1 MSDLFYIVG
10 HIRSALIQVDRTS
23 EGALAVSAKKFNYA
37 FNLRAIFYL
46 IILI

>member
-10 HIRSALIQVDRTS
+10 HIRSALIQVGRTS
-23 EGALAVSAKKFNYA
+23 EAALAVCAKKFNCA
-37 FNLRAIFYL
+37 FNLRAIFYM